1 MVTSAEQARVRQLAR
16 ATHGLVAE
24 AADLASRDAIDLSV
38 VADIVG
44 AWIALENTRPDE
56 AVARLDR
63 VLAPGG
69 AEPRWVFLAYAGRGI
84 AFHAL
89 DQIDDARADLAAAAE
104 VGTDDHLALAACLD
118 LLAELEHRS
127 GDSDA
132 AYRHLRSA
140 RIHEVAARAQE
151 RGRRPSGVTR
161 SDVPGAV
168 DVVDLTDRRLS
179 LEHLVKIR
187 EAQLDRALVDLRDA
201 TQRNELDPLTG
212 LANRQHLREVLAE
225 IVEAQG
231 NCAVLAMGLDRFSRL
246 NETLGHRVGDEFL
259 VEMANRLQHAVRTSD
274 VVARWG
280 GDEFVVVV
288 PGVHDSA
295 AAVGLAE
302 AIRHAVAEPWA
313 AGDGRALTPS
323 VSIGVAVGRGGEV
336 APDHLL
342 RHADAALERAKV
354 RGKDRVE
361 AFGEDI
367 GAASQRRFEVERLL
381 RTALEEDLFELY
393 FQPVHANTPGYPLTA
408 EALLRLHHPDGRLLA
423 PAAFLDVAEETGL
436 ARPIGSWVLR
446 SACAVASRWSGV
458 GEPFHCAVNVSAHQL
473 DDEFPDLIADTLDR
487 RGLDP
492 TRLVLELTEHTLLE
506 ADAVQVEALERIRA
520 MGVRIALD
528 DFGTAYSSLTHLRR
542 FAVDVVKIDQSFVA
556 GITVNAEDAAIVSAI
571 VELSRTFGFRV
582 VAEGIET
589 VQQLDLQRRLGC
601 HGAQG
606 YLIGRP
612 KPAAA
617 FGELLA
623 TRLPLAALSGLPGV
637 VSLVA

>member
-1 MVTSAEQARVRQLAR
+1 MVTPAERARVRQLAR
-16 ATHGLVAE
+16 ATHALVAE
-24 AADLASRDAIDLSV
+24 TVDLASSGAIDLAV
-38 VADIVG
+38 VADVVG
-44 AWIALENTRPDE
+44 AWIDLEADRPAD
-56 AVARLDR
+56 AVARLDK
-63 VLAPGG
+63 VVSQGEVEAQ
-69 AEPRWVFLAYAGRGI
+69 WSFLVHAGRGV
-84 AFHAL
+84 AHHAL
-89 DQIDDARADLAAAAE
+89 DHREEARVDLAAAAD

-118 LLAELEHRS
+118 LLAELEHLD
-127 GDSDA
+127 GDADA

-140 RIHEVAARAQE
+140 RVNELAARAQE
-151 RGRRPSGVTR
+151 RARRRPGGSRPGRSGA
-161 SDVPGAV
+161 PE
-168 DVVDLTDRRLS
+168 VVDLTDRRLA
-179 LEHLVKIR
+179 LEHLVRVR
-187 EAQLDRALVDLRDA
+187 EAQLDRALIDLRDA
-201 TQRNELDPLTG
+201 NQRNELDPLTG
-212 LANRQHLREVLAE
+212 LANRQHLREVLTE

-231 NCAVLAMGLDRFSRL
+231 HCAVLAVGLDRFSRL

-259 VEMANRLQHAVRTSD
+259 VEMSARLQHAVRISD

-280 GDEFVVVV
+280 GDEFVIVV
-288 PGVHDSA
+288 PGVHEPA

-302 AIRHAVAEPWA
+302 AIRQAVAEPWG

-323 VSIGVAVGRGGEV
+323 VSIGVAVGRQGEV
-336 APDHLL
+336 PPDHLL
-342 RHADAALERAKV
+342 RHADAALEQAKV

-361 AFGEDI
+361 VFGEDI

-381 RTALEEDLFELY
+381 RAALDDDLFELY

-423 PAAFLDVAEETGL
+423 PGAFLDVAEETGL

-446 SACAVASRWSGV
+446 SACAVASRWAGV

-473 DDEFPDLIADTLDR
+473 DDEFPDLIADTLER
-487 RGLDP
+487 QSLDP
-492 TRLVLELTEHTLLE
+492 ERLVLELTEHTLLE
-506 ADAVQVEALERIRA
+506 ADAVQVDALDRIRA
-520 MGVRIALD
+520 TGVRIALD

-542 FAVDVVKIDQSFVA
+542 FAVDVVKIDQSFIA

-623 TRLPLAALSGLPGV
+623 TRLPLAALSG
-637 VSLVA
+637 VA

>member
-1 MVTSAEQARVRQLAR
+1 MVTPAEQARVRQLAR
-16 ATHGLVAE
+16 ATHALVAE
-24 AADLASRDAIDLSV
+24 ASDLASRDALDLSV
-38 VADIVG
+38 VADVVG
-44 AWIALENTRPDE
+44 AWVDLEADRPVDAL
-56 AVARLDR
+56 ARLDR
-63 VLAPGG
+63 VLGPTGR
-69 AEPRWVFLAYAGRGI
+69 PLVWMFLARAGRGL
-84 AFHAL
+84 AHHAL
-89 DQIDDARADLAAAAE
+89 DRPAEARAELAAAVE
-104 VGTDDHLALAACLD
+104 IGSDDHLALAACLD
-118 LLAELEHRS
+118 LLADLEHRA
-127 GDSDA
+127 GDADA

-140 RIHEVAARAQE
+140 RVLEVAARAQE
-151 RGRRPSGVTR
+151 RGRRPAGVA
-161 SDVPGAV
+161 AV
-168 DVVDLTDRRLS
+168 HTHDVVDLTDRRLS
-179 LEHLVKIR
+179 LEHLVKVR
-187 EAQLDRALVDLRDA
+187 EAQLDRALIDLREA
-201 TQRNELDPLTG
+201 NQRTELDPLTG
-212 LANRQHLREVLAE
+212 LANRQHLREVITE

-231 NCAVLAMGLDRFSRL
+231 NCAVLAVGLDRFSRL

-259 VEMANRLQHAVRTSD
+259 VEMARRLQHAVRTTD

-280 GDEFVVVV
+280 GDEFVIAV
-288 PGVHDSA
+288 PGVHDLE

-302 AIRHAVAEPWA
+302 AIRHAVAEPWR
-313 AGDGRALTPS
+313 AGDGRAMTPS
-323 VSIGVAVGRGGEV
+323 VSIGVAVGRSGEV

-342 RHADAALERAKV
+342 QHADAALDRAKV

-361 AFGEDI
+361 VFGEDI

-381 RTALEEDLFELY
+381 RTALDNDLFELY
-393 FQPVHANTPGYPLTA
+393 FQPVHANAPGYPLTA

-423 PAAFLDVAEETGL
+423 PGAFLDVAEETGL

-446 SACAVASRWSGV
+446 SACAVASRWASV

-473 DDEFPDLIADTLDR
+473 DDEFPDLVADTLDR
-487 RGLDP
+487 QGLDAN
-492 TRLVLELTEHTLLE
+492 RLVLELTEHTLLE
-506 ADAVQVEALERIRA
+506 ADAMQVDALERIRA

-571 VELSRTFGFRV
+571 VDLSRTFGFRV